1 MLMQTMKSSPN
12 GVTRVTSELKEKA
25 GDIGDYNGHWA
36 ECIGKSFYSEQ
47 EWEGL
52 VEASEQY

>member
-12 GVTRVTSELKEKA
+12 GVTRVTCELKEKA

-36 ECIGKSFYSEQ
+36 VCIGKSLYSEQ
-47 EWEGL
+47 EWEGPVKVL
-52 VEASEQY
+52 EQY